1 MSGLK
6 FASRAVAAMPSTREG
21 NMASGVASSAT
32 SSVIR
37 ELNRIDLHV
46 RHAKE
51 FIQMGLPYSED
62 LLGELRQIAKISEKA
77 IAKAEEDVKRSENY
91 DPPPAQTVRFDDVS
105 DPLDTNVP
113 YESDNGWLRS

>member
-1 MSGLK
+1 
-6 FASRAVAAMPSTREG
+6 
-21 NMASGVASSAT
+21 MASGAASNAT

-46 RHAKE
+46 KHAKE

-77 IAKAEEDVKRSENY
+77 IGKAEEDVKRAETHE
-91 DPPPAQTVRFDDVS
+91 PPPPQTVRFDDVG
-105 DPLDTNVP
+105 DPLDLSVP
-113 YESDNGWLRS
+113 YERDNGWLNR

>member
-1 MSGLK
+1 MCLCLE
-6 FASRAVAAMPSTREG
+6 SRRGTNKGGS
-21 NMASGVASSAT
+21 MATGVSPTAT

-46 RHAKE
+46 KHAKE

-62 LLGELRQIAKISEKA
+62 LLGELKQIARISEKA
-77 IAKAEEDVKRSENY
+77 IAKAEEDVRRSENY
-91 DPPPAQTVRFDDVS
+91 EPPPAQTVRFDDVG

-113 YESDNGWLRS
+113 FERDNGWLRG